1 MRLLRG
7 LARLWVV
14 PVALAAWEVLT
25 RLAQAPYF
33 PPPSTIA
40 ARSHELWFSGPATR
54 LFLSDEAV
62 RHLLPSLW
70 RLAVGWAGACL
81 AGVLVGIAVGRS
93 RRLAEYVNPLIHFGR
108 SIPPPTLLP
117 IFLVLFGVGTPT
129 QLAAIVFGVLWPV
142 LLNSVDG
149 ARDVDRQYLETAEV
163 FHLSRGQ
170 RLWRIILPAAA
181 PKVFA
186 GLRLS
191 VSLALVMMIISELV
205 GSTEGIGYRMLQDA
219 LDIPAM
225 WTAIVLIGVL
235 GFVLNAA
242 FVRAERWILAWH
254 YSARKST

>member
-40 ARSHELWFSGPATR
+40 ARSHELWFSGPAAR

-70 RLAVGWAGACL
+70 RLVVGWAGACL

-149 ARDVDRQYLETAEV
+149 ARDVDRQYLETADV
-163 FHLSRGQ
+163 FRLSRGQ

-242 FVRAERWILAWH
+242 FVRAERWLLAWH
-254 YSARKST
+254 YGARKST